1 MMKGRAAIICSHR
14 YRGSGVAAHLPK
26 NKGWTFMLSRLSAGG
41 HIVSFALAACA
52 VAMPAHANSS
62 ASDAFQIDDQLE
74 GSEKIITPLGEAD
87 ANFKQLFDVW
97 SGRDTAGK
105 PHIEVA
111 IPSIQPI
118 SDYRLTSY
126 FGYRTDPFKGRRGN
140 HKGIDMAAPT
150 GTPVYATADG
160 IIERAGWVNGYG
172 NFIEI
177 EHGNQVETRYGH
189 MSRLNVESY
198 QRVKQGDLIGFVGS
212 TGRSTG
218 SHLHYEV
225 RIAGEPVDPLS
236 FMNQLNG
243 ALLAADDSAMD
254 AVGGPND

>member
-1 MMKGRAAIICSHR
+1 
-14 YRGSGVAAHLPK
+14 
-26 NKGWTFMLSRLSAGG
+26 MLFRLSAIGR
-41 HIVSFALAACA
+41 IVSFALTACA
-52 VAMPAHANSS
+52 IAMPAYANSS

-97 SGRDTAGK
+97 SGRDQAAK
-105 PHIEVA
+105 PQIEVA
-111 IPSIQPI
+111 VPSIEPI
-118 SDYRLTSY
+118 SGYRLTSY
-126 FGYRTDPFKGRRGN
+126 FGYRTDPFKGSRGN
-140 HKGIDMAAPT
+140 HKGLDMAAPT

-160 IIERAGWVNGYG
+160 IIEVAGWVHGYG

-177 EHGNQVETRYGH
+177 EHGNQLETRYGH
-189 MSRLNVESY
+189 MSKLNVEQY

-236 FMNQLNG
+236 FMNHMNDT
-243 ALLAADDSAMD
+243 LLAANDSATP

>member
-1 MMKGRAAIICSHR
+1 
-14 YRGSGVAAHLPK
+14 
-26 NKGWTFMLSRLSAGG
+26 MLSRLSAAGR
-41 HIVSFALAACA
+41 IVSFALTASAF
-52 VAMPAHANSS
+52 AMPAYANSS

-74 GSEKIITPLGEAD
+74 GSQKIITPLGEAD
-87 ANFKQLFDVW
+87 ASFKQMFDVW
-97 SGRDTAGK
+97 TGRETAGK
-105 PHIEVA
+105 PQIEVSV
-111 IPSIQPI
+111 PSIQPI
-118 SDYRLTSY
+118 SDYRLTSQ

-150 GTPVYATADG
+150 GTPIYATADG
-160 IIERAGWVNGYG
+160 LIERAGWVNGYG

-189 MSRLNVESY
+189 LSRLNVEPY
-198 QRVKQGDLIGFVGS
+198 QHVKKGELIGYVGS

-225 RIAGEPVDPLS
+225 RIAGEPVDPMS
-236 FMNQLNG
+236 FMNQTNST
-243 ALLAADDSAMD
+243 LLASDDGAMD